1 MPKLLSLPTLPAPES
16 SSVPVSSHEARR
28 SSGEEDP
35 LLGKTL
41 NGTYVVESVL
51 GEGGMGRVYKA
62 HHTRM
67 RQKHFA
73 IKVLRPEFTRNNEV
87 LARFRREA
95 EAAACISHPNVVG
108 VYDADA
114 TGDGFAFLVCEYLEG
129 VDLAAQIER
138 SKRVDIPMAAH
149 IGVQI
154 CRALEAAHARGVV
167 HRDLKPHNVFLMAE
181 SSGAISPR
189 PTIKV
194 LDFGLSRF
202 MDSSDT
208 QLTRTGVIMGTP
220 AYMAPEQAKALEAD
234 HRADIY
240 GVGCIL
246 YVALT
251 GRPPFEAE
259 HVQGIV
265 LAVMT
270 EEPRPPRS
278 LNSAIPEN
286 LELVIQRAMAKEPSD
301 RYQSMAELRAA
312 LEPFALAD
320 AFESSDRRGR
330 SSGQRGSRA
339 MLEAEARLVST
350 ARPRLLVA
358 GFVSLCLLIAG
369 LSSTV
374 ASIELLTGKLR
385 FTNTELALILLGIAG
400 TLLTPGLI
408 SIRRFKKSVWIN
420 HAKVLELLATVQ
432 SALMTA
438 IVTYGLCAIGVR
450 FLDDVVARFG
460 VSPLLGQGGG
470 AGWPGWNLLFFLIA
484 LSAGLIAGWRK
495 RLSESD
501 AGLVR
506 VLVRPGLLLAM
517 TLVPAIVLYA
527 GLLWRTGSSATEALR
542 EVAATP
548 EKVAAALTPPQP
560 SVGTLPPQP
569 PVTENS
575 GQERANAPASSVI
588 ERAPAQELADAASK
602 GVDGLLPLA
611 ERFPQD
617 PAVLKPLVLAFASR
631 ATGLADAMAV
641 TKRLLQVAP
650 EESRDQD
657 LRFLVKKGA
666 ASPGEASRLAFEL
679 MSTQMGSTGPDLLY
693 ELYIGSPKAS
703 KRAQELLD
711 IDAIKQKASPAL
723 LVAYELRKTESCAG
737 RLKFLARAA
746 ELGDERSVAV
756 LAPLSVGSKKGC
768 GKWKRQPC
776 PPACPAEAQRYSE
789 TVARINARL
798 SQTRSP

>member
-1 MPKLLSLPTLPAPES
+1 MPKLLSLPTIPASES
-16 SSVPVSSHEARR
+16 SSAPVSSHEARR
-28 SSGEEDP
+28 PSGDEDP

-114 TGDGFAFLVCEYLEG
+114 TGDGFAFLVCEYLDG
-129 VDLAAQIER
+129 MDLAAQIER
-138 SKRVDIPMAAH
+138 SKRVDVPMATH

-246 YVALT
+246 YVSLT

-259 HVQGIV
+259 HIQGIV

-270 EEPRPPRS
+270 EEPRPPRA

-286 LELVIQRAMAKEPSD
+286 LELVIQRAMAKDPAD

-312 LEPFALAD
+312 LEPFALSD
-320 AFESSDRRGR
+320 AFEPGERRGR

-350 ARPRLLVA
+350 SRPRLLVA

-374 ASIELLTGKLR
+374 SSIELLTGKLS

-408 SIRRFKKSVWIN
+408 SIRRFKKTVWIN
-420 HAKVLELLATVQ
+420 HAKVLELLGTVRA
-432 SALMTA
+432 ALMTA

-484 LSAGLIAGWRK
+484 LCAGLIAGWRW
-495 RLSESD
+495 RLSDSE
-501 AGLVR
+501 AGVVR
-506 VLVRPGLLLAM
+506 VLVRPGLFVAM
-517 TLVPAIVLYA
+517 TLVPAIVLYG
-527 GLLWRTGSSATEALR
+527 GLLWRTASASA
-542 EVAATP
+542 VAPAEGAAAP
-548 EKVAAALTPPQP
+548 EKVVAGGVAPRPSSEPPAALPRPLEGAAP
-560 SVGTLPPQP
+560 
-569 PVTENS
+569 
-575 GQERANAPASSVI
+575 ERAMGPSNEVI
-588 ERAPAQELADAASK
+588 ERAPAQELADAAGK

-611 ERFPQD
+611 ERFPRD

-641 TKRLLQVAP
+641 TKRLLLVAP

-703 KRAQELLD
+703 KRAQELLES
-711 IDAIKQKASPAL
+711 DAVKQRGSPAL
-723 LVAYELRKTESCAG
+723 LVAYDLRKTDSCAG
-737 RLKFLARAA
+737 RVKYLSRAA
-746 ELGDERSVAV
+746 ELGDERSAAV

-776 PPACPAEAQRYSE
+776 QPACPAEAQRYTE
-789 TVARINARL
+789 TVTRINSRL

>member
-16 SSVPVSSHEARR
+16 TSVPVSSHEARR
-28 SSGEEDP
+28 PSGDEDP

-67 RQKHFA
+67 RKKHFA

-129 VDLAAQIER
+129 VDLAGQIER

-189 PTIKV
+189 PTVKV

-278 LNSAIPEN
+278 LNPAIPEN
-286 LELVIQRAMAKEPSD
+286 LELVIQRAMAKEPED

-312 LEPFALAD
+312 LEPFALTD

-330 SSGQRGSRA
+330 PSGQRGSRA

-374 ASIELLTGKLR
+374 ASIELLTGKLS

-408 SIRRFKKSVWIN
+408 SIRRFKKSVWFN
-420 HAKVLELLATVQ
+420 HAKVLELLGTVRI
-432 SALMTA
+432 ALMTA

-460 VSPLLGQGGG
+460 VSPLLGHGGG
-470 AGWPGWNLLFFLIA
+470 AGWPGWNLLFFVIA

-501 AGLVR
+501 AGVVR
-506 VLVRPGLLLAM
+506 VLVRPGLLVAM
-517 TLVPAIVLYA
+517 TAVPALVLYA
-527 GLLWRTGSSATEALR
+527 GLLWRSGTAVPVSPATT
-542 EVAATP
+542 VGP
-548 EKVAAALTPPQP
+548 EKVAPAAPAPQASGDALPVAPRVPETP
-560 SVGTLPPQP
+560 
-569 PVTENS
+569 
-575 GQERANAPASSVI
+575 GQERPNPSANEVI
-588 ERAPAQELADAASK
+588 ERAPAQELAEAASK

-611 ERFPQD
+611 ERFPRD

-703 KRAQELLD
+703 KRAQELLEL
-711 IDAIKQKASPAL
+711 DAIKQKASPAL
-723 LVAYELRKTESCAG
+723 LVAYDLRKTDSCAG
-737 RLKFLARAA
+737 RVKFLARAA
-746 ELGDERSVAV
+746 ELGDDRSVAV

-776 PPACPAEAQRYSE
+776 QPACPAEAPRYSE
-789 TVARINARL
+789 TVARINSRL

>member
-16 SSVPVSSHEARR
+16 SPVPVSSRDEHQRPA
-28 SSGEEDP
+28 GDDDP
-35 LLGKTL
+35 LLGKSL

-62 HHTRM
+62 HHSRM

-138 SKRVDIPMAAH
+138 SKRVDVPMAAH

-181 SSGAISPR
+181 PNGAISPR
-189 PTIKV
+189 PTVKV

-278 LNSAIPEN
+278 LNPAIPEN
-286 LELVIQRAMAKEPSD
+286 LELVIQRAMAKEPSE

-320 AFESSDRRGR
+320 TFEPSERRGR
-330 SSGQRGSRA
+330 SPGQRGSRA

-350 ARPRLLVA
+350 ARPRLLLA

-374 ASIELLTGKLR
+374 ASVELVTGKLS

-420 HAKVLELLATVQ
+420 HAKVLELLGTLRA
-432 SALMTA
+432 ALTTA

-460 VSPLLGQGGG
+460 VSPLLGRGGG
-470 AGWPGWNLLFFLIA
+470 AGWPGWNVLFFVIA
-484 LSAGLIAGWRK
+484 LSAGLIAGWRR

-506 VLVRPGLLLAM
+506 LLVRPGLLLAM
-517 TLVPAIVLYA
+517 TLVPALVLYG
-527 GLLWRTGSSATEALR
+527 GLLWRGAASAAVAPAVEPEPEKIASSASSAEPSSEPREASPSPQG
-542 EVAATP
+542 ATP
-548 EKVAAALTPPQP
+548 EPSAAP
-560 SVGTLPPQP
+560 SS
-569 PVTENS
+569 E
-575 GQERANAPASSVI
+575 VI
-588 ERAPAQELADAASK
+588 ERAPAQELADAVGK
-602 GVDGLLPLA
+602 GIDGLLPLA
-611 ERFPQD
+611 ERFPRD

-631 ATGLADAMAV
+631 ATGLADAMEI

-650 EESRDQD
+650 EEARDSD
-657 LRFLVKKGA
+657 LRFLVKKA
-666 ASPGEASRLAFEL
+666 AVTPGEASRLAFEL
-679 MSTQMGSTGPDLLY
+679 MSNQMGSIGPDLLY
-693 ELYIGSPKAS
+693 ELYLGSPKAS
-703 KRAQELLD
+703 KRANELLES
-711 IDAIKQKASPAL
+711 DAVKQKASPAL
-723 LVAYELRKTESCAG
+723 LVALDLRKTDSCAG
-737 RLKFLARAA
+737 RVKFLTRAA
-746 ELGDERSVAV
+746 QLGDERSVAV
-756 LAPLSVGSKKGC
+756 LAPLAASAKKGC
-768 GKWKRQPC
+768 GKWKKQPC
-776 PPACPAEAQRYSE
+776 PPACPAEAQRYNE

-798 SQTRSP
+798 AQTRSP